1 MGEARLRGWVGWTQ
15 ELADTIRP
23 FPVRGLSATLNRLPP
38 TAAGPRR

>member
-15 ELADTIRP
+15 ELADTSCP

>member
-1 MGEARLRGWVGWTQ
+1 MGEVRLRDWVGRTQ
-15 ELADTIRP
+15 DVAGTVRP